1 MRIPGLLFALCLA
14 LSNLP
19 AAPPDY
25 SKEPYVFEKCAT
37 DVAFSADGT
46 DQREQVTSVR
56 LQSEAAVR
64 ELGVLVF
71 PYSSANQRI
80 EVLYVRVRKPDG
92 AVVETPESS
101 VQNVSSEV
109 ARQAPTYSDLRE
121 MQIPVRSLGVG
132 DVLEFRVRYTRTK
145 PEIPGQFW
153 HEYNFI
159 KKGVVLEETL
169 RVVVPADKY
178 VQVKSPSSK
187 PEVREEG
194 GRKIYFW
201 KTARLEPSK
210 PEDPKK
216 KASHTPELADVRLTT
231 FKSWADVG
239 RWYGALAR
247 PRAAVTPSIQAKAAE
262 LTKGLATA
270 EEKERALYKYVSV
283 KFRYIGISF
292 GQGRYQPHSAD
303 DVLANQYGDCK
314 DKHTLFAALLKAAG
328 IEAWPALIGA
338 GIKLDPG
345 FPSPSQFNHLITV
358 LPRQRAGVVWLDTTP
373 EVAPYGFLQS
383 TIRDK
388 QALVIPDDG
397 SPALMTTRADP
408 PFPEIKK
415 FEAKTALDGSG
426 TLTGRVDMTFRG
438 DTELLIRS
446 AFHRTPPTQ
455 WQTLAQRLSD
465 AQGYSGTVSNLDVD
479 NPEDTEKPFHYSY
492 DYLRKNYADWENRR
506 IVAPMPRFALPYDP
520 NEEKPAEPVDAGAP
534 GDVVL
539 QTSTALPEGYS
550 VELPADVREQTDFL
564 DYSSSYSLFNGVL
577 SAERRLTRKKSKIP
591 LDAWPAYVKLA
602 KAIESDTGQF
612 IQLTGGRGT
621 GAAVAADNNPEAQ
634 RLIREG
640 FQALQSRDVAAARD
654 AFTRVEKLNPKQT
667 DLWRGYGLAFLLDQQ
682 EDKALEALQK
692 ELRYHP
698 DSIIVYP
705 IVAQLQ
711 MRSGHSDDAME
722 TWRSL
727 LKVSPKDETA
737 AWGLW
742 RLAIEKKR
750 YTEAVEPFQTALK
763 SAPGNAHI
771 EGMLGEVLLRGGKK
785 DEGVAVL
792 KRMGAHAPAFYDLNN
807 AAWALADTDTD
818 LKLAKEYAEEAV
830 ASIED
835 EAKKAAIP
843 TLTDKDLGRMDT
855 MASGW
860 DTLGWVY
867 FHQGD
872 LAKAERYIRAAW
884 LLGQGPA
891 EADHLGQIY
900 ERQKKRQE
908 AVHAY
913 RLALARD
920 SRQDETRA
928 RLEKLGS
935 AEVSKGVPPGEE
947 LQKLRTTA
955 IPGLTNRKG
964 SAEFFVLFSAGK
976 VEDAQFIT
984 GDETLKDARNALM
997 KAPFNVAFPDDGP
1010 EKIVRRGVLSCS
1022 AYTVPN
1028 CRLVLFLPADTKR

>member
-1 MRIPGLLFALCLA
+1 MRILGPLFAFCLA

-19 AAPPDY
+19 AAQPDY
-25 SKEPYVFEKCAT
+25 SKEPYVFEKFVT
-37 DVAFSADGT
+37 EVVFSADGT
-46 DQREQVTSVR
+46 DQREQITSVR
-56 LQSEAAVR
+56 VQSEAAVR
-64 ELGVLVF
+64 ELGVLTL
-71 PYSSANQRI
+71 PYSSDNQRI

-92 AVVETPESS
+92 TLVETPESN
-101 VQNVSSEV
+101 VQDVSSEV

-121 MQIPVRSLGVG
+121 KQIPVRSLGVG
-132 DVLEFRVRYTRTK
+132 DVLEFRVRSSRTK
-145 PEIPGQFW
+145 PEVPGQFW

-169 RVVVPADKY
+169 RVVLPADKF
-178 VQVKSPSSK
+178 VLVKSPSRK
-187 PEVREEG
+187 PEVRVEG
-194 GRKIYFW
+194 GHTIYFW

-216 KASHTPELADVRLTT
+216 KAPQTPEFADVRLTT

-239 RWYGALAR
+239 RWYGSLAR

-262 LTKGLATA
+262 LTKGLTTA
-270 EEKERALYKYVSV
+270 EEKERALYKYVAV

-292 GQGRYQPHSAD
+292 GKGRYQPHSAD

-338 GIKLDPG
+338 GIKLDPD

-358 LPRQRAGVVWLDTTP
+358 LPRKKGEVAWLDTTP
-373 EVAPYGFLQS
+373 EVAPYGYLYS
-383 TIRDK
+383 TLRDK

-397 SPALMTTRADP
+397 PPTLMTTPADS
-408 PFPEIKK
+408 PFPDVQKVEG
-415 FEAKTALDGSG
+415 KTALDGSG
-426 TLTGRVDMTFRG
+426 TLTGRLDVTLRG

-455 WQTLAQRLSD
+455 WLTLAQKLSD
-465 AQGYSGTVSNLDVD
+465 AEGYSGTVSNLGVD

-492 DYLRKNYADWENRR
+492 DYLRKNYGDWENRR
-506 IVAPMPRFALPYDP
+506 IVAPMPRLGLPYDP
-520 NEEKPAEPVDAGAP
+520 NDEKPEEPVDAGAP
-534 GDVVL
+534 GEVVF

-550 VELPADVREQTDFL
+550 VQIPADVREQTDFL
-564 DYSSSYSLFNGVL
+564 DYRSSYSLFNGVL

-602 KAIESDTGQF
+602 KALESDASQF
-612 IQLTGGRGT
+612 MQLTGGHAA
-621 GAAVAADNNPEAQ
+621 GAAAAADNNPEAQ
-634 RLIREG
+634 RLMREG
-640 FQALQSRDVAAARD
+640 FEALQKRDVAAAKD
-654 AFTRVEKLNPKQT
+654 AFARVEKLNPRQA
-667 DLWRGYGLAFLLDQQ
+667 DLWRGYGIAFVMDQQ
-682 EDKALEALQK
+682 EDKALQALQK

-698 DSIIVYP
+698 DSTTVYP
-705 IVAQLQ
+705 MVAELQ

-727 LKVSPKDETA
+727 LKVAPKDTNA
-737 AWGLW
+737 VWQIW
-742 RLAIEKKR
+742 RLATEKKR
-750 YTEAVEPFQTALK
+750 YSEAVEPLRASLK
-763 SAPGNAHI
+763 SVPDNANV
-771 EGMLGEVLLRGGKK
+771 ESMLGEVLLRTGKK

-792 KRMGAHAPAFYDLNN
+792 KKMGAHAPAFQILNN
-807 AAWALADTDTD
+807 AAWALADTDAD
-818 LKLAKEYAEEAV
+818 LPLAREYGEKAV
-830 ASIED
+830 SNLED
-835 EAKKAAIP
+835 DAKKTA
-843 TLTDKDLGRMDT
+843 LTSLADQDLGYTD
-855 MASGW
+855 ALCSLW

-872 LAKAERYIRAAW
+872 FAKAERYIRAAW
-884 LLGQGPA
+884 LLGQGA
-891 EADHLGQIY
+891 TEADHLGQIY

-928 RLEKLGS
+928 RLEKLGT
-935 AEVSKGVPPGEE
+935 AEAAKGVPPGEE

-976 VEDAQFIT
+976 VEDARFIT
-984 GDETLKDARNALM
+984 GEETLKDAGNALM
-997 KAPFNVAFPDDGP
+997 KAPFNVPFPDDGP

-1028 CRLVLFLPADTKR
+1028 CRFVLFLPADTKR